1 MHEELFVRT
10 LVKAWVNWKQQLQ
23 YEVYDSFSIFQ
34 VSNQVS
40 LNHRIFSRKS
50 NWPGD
55 ILVFSLAEQVL
66 GNLNLALVKL
76 ELL

>member
-23 YEVYDSFSIFQ
+23 YEVCDSFSISQ

-50 NWPGD
+50 NCPGD

-66 GNLNLALVKL
+66 GNLNLALS
-76 ELL
+76 